1 MVGNLFSIPV
11 DATTNV
17 INANNIIISSGS
29 GNQYNTNINS
39 NNKYNINI
47 NSNNEYNTNVNSNN
61 QFNSNIS
68 ANDLFNKYAIG
79 GIKLLDN
86 YDAAKNKFFSFYSY
100 SFNKLTLLKLSN

>member
-1 MVGNLFSIPV
+1 MKKNIIKILSSILVVGNLFSIPV

-61 QFNSNIS
+61 
-68 ANDLFNKYAIG
+68 
-79 GIKLLDN
+79 
-86 YDAAKNKFFSFYSY
+86 
-100 SFNKLTLLKLSN
+100 